1 MQRKHIHIIGSLT
14 ILVAISAC
22 ITMLVC
28 NRIVLKAA
36 DGLMYSDVT
45 TIPAN
50 RVGVLLG
57 TSPIGRNGN
66 PNPYYTNRIQA
77 CVALYQ
83 AGKIERVLISGDNS
97 RTEYDEPTWIQNDL
111 VSAGIPD
118 SAIYLDYAGFRT
130 LDSMVRAKKIF
141 GLQQFT
147 IISQQFHNERALYLA
162 HSNNIDAIAFNA
174 NNVST
179 RRWQLLMTMREYLA
193 RTNAVMDIC
202 FSKQPH
208 FLGEPI
214 TIE

>member
-14 ILVAISAC
+14 ILVAISVC
-22 ITMLVC
+22 IVMLVC

-77 CVALYQ
+77 CVALYK

-162 HSNNIDAIAFNA
+162 HRNNIEAIAFNA

-214 TIE
+214 IIE

>member
-14 ILVAISAC
+14 MLVAICAY
-22 ITMLVC
+22 IAMIVC

-36 DGLMYSDVT
+36 DGLMYSEVT
-45 TIPAN
+45 AVPAN

-77 CVALYQ
+77 CVALYK

-111 VSAGIPD
+111 VRAGIPD

-130 LDSMVRAKKIF
+130 LDSMVRAKKVF

-174 NNVST
+174 NNVNT

-193 RTNAVMDIC
+193 RTNAVMNIC

-214 TIE
+214 TIK

>member
-1 MQRKHIHIIGSLT
+1 
-14 ILVAISAC
+14 
-22 ITMLVC
+22 MLVC

-36 DGLMYSDVT
+36 DGLMYSEVT
-45 TIPAN
+45 AVPAN

-77 CVALYQ
+77 CVALYK

-111 VSAGIPD
+111 VRAGIPD

-130 LDSMVRAKKIF
+130 LDSMVRAKKVF

-214 TIE
+214 EIK